1 MTAATK
7 RVLVHYSVTIT
18 SPNFGD
24 HVGSSVTV
32 KGKVGPN
39 HKGAVVTIFRHTS
52 SGNTVIG
59 KATLNKH
66 SRFTAHVVLPAGKDV
81 IYASVKKGA
90 HNVAGKSKRLT
101 LHVS

>member
-1 MTAATK
+1 
-7 RVLVHYSVTIT
+7 
-18 SPNFGD
+18 
-24 HVGSSVTV
+24 VGSPVTV
-32 KGKVGPN
+32 KGKVGPK
-39 HKGAVVTIFRHTS
+39 HKGAVVTIYRHTS
-52 SGNTVIG
+52 SGNTVVG
-59 KATLNKH
+59 TARLNKH